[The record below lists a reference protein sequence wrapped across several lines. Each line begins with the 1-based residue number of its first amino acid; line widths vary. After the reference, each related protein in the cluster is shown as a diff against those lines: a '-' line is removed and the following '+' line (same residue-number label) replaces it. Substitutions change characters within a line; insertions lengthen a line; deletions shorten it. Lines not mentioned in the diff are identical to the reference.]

1 AERGPFNPLSFLS
14 RFCGGVLIGLVYS
27 PPSMRN
33 ELAAAFVIFK
43 LAAAEQRHPKIQA
56 SETGRG
62 DDVDR

>member
-1 AERGPFNPLSFLS
+1 
-14 RFCGGVLIGLVYS
+14 
-27 PPSMRN
+27 MRN